1 MYGMEETSY
10 VLFKLFGMDV
20 TSYAFFL
27 TLGVAL
33 GIVMA
38 VVRGRKMRLRT
49 DIPLTF
55 TLIGIPAAVVLARA
69 VFCLCRMVDVMD
81 YGVSYIFQLTSG
93 GYSLMGVVVAVAVFM
108 LVAVGNAV
116 VGMLMGMAVGVR
128 MVMSAAGNVVV
139 MDVHSRSSLLSFF
152 HYIWG

>member
-1 MYGMEETSY
+1 MYGMEETNY

-38 VVRGRKMRLRT
+38 VVRGRKMRLDT
-49 DIPLTF
+49 NVPLTF

-69 VFCLCRMVDVMD
+69 VFCLCRMVDVLDFGFGYIFRID
-81 YGVSYIFQLTSG
+81 YGGF
-93 GYSLMGVVVAVAVFM
+93 
-108 LVAVGNAV
+108 
-116 VGMLMGMAVGVR
+116 
-128 MVMSAAGNVVV
+128 
-139 MDVHSRSSLLSFF
+139 
-152 HYIWG
+152 